1 MVAFGITLLHKK
13 VLGKIFLTLWII
25 NQKQITMEA
34 LGAISGFIAFISFII
49 GILVFIAI
57 ISIADNT
64 KKTNKLLRLMLNEQ
78 NPERFTLSFGKI
90 RDSAT
95 GKKL

>member
-1 MVAFGITLLHKK
+1 
-13 VLGKIFLTLWII
+13 
-25 NQKQITMEA
+25 ME
-34 LGAISGFIAFISFII
+34 AISGILGFIMLIVFIF
-49 GILVFIAI
+49 VFIAI

-95 GKKL
+95 GKKV